1 MVGKRGL
8 HGRPGAS
15 ARRGCPLHPEP
26 GGHKKG
32 VEHPPDE
39 ALGRGRGGFSTKV
52 HLACDG
58 KGRLLSVIVTPGQR
72 NDGTQLCAVLDAIR
86 VPRKGRGR
94 PRKRP
99 EHLLADRGYGKGIYR
114 RMLRARCIPHTIPEH
129 SDHRQRRAKRV
140 GRPLLFEADLYAKR
154 NVAERCVNRLKQWRR
169 IATRYEKRAASYR
182 AMVLIAS
189 LMIWLAP

>member
-1 MVGKRGL
+1 VVGKRGL

-15 ARRGCPLHPEP
+15 ARRGCPPHPEP

-39 ALGRGRGGFSTKV
+39 AFGRGRGGFSTKV

-58 KGRLLSVIVTPGQR
+58 KGRPLSVIVTPGQR
-72 NDGTQLCAVLDAIR
+72 NDGMQLCAVLDAIR
-86 VPRKGRGR
+86 VPRKGREGR
-94 PRKRP
+94 ASAPSTSWP
-99 EHLLADRGYGKGIYR
+99 TGATARGSTGACLGR
-114 RMLRARCIPHTIPEH
+114 GIPHTIPEH

-154 NVAERCVNRLKQWRR
+154 NVAERCVNRLKQWRG

>member
-1 MVGKRGL
+1 VVGKRGL

-15 ARRGCPLHPEP
+15 ARRGCPPHPEP

-58 KGRLLSVIVTPGQR
+58 KGRPLSVIVTPGQR

-86 VPRKGRGR
+86 VPRKGREGR
-94 PRKRP
+94 ASAPSTSWP
-99 EHLLADRGYGKGIYR
+99 TGATARGSTGACLGRAVSLTPSPSTQTIASGAPSGWDGLFSSR
-114 RMLRARCIPHTIPEH
+114 RISTPSAT
-129 SDHRQRRAKRV
+129 
-140 GRPLLFEADLYAKR
+140 
-154 NVAERCVNRLKQWRR
+154 WRR
-169 IATRYEKRAASYR
+169 GA
-182 AMVLIAS
+182 
-189 LMIWLAP
+189 